1 MKRII
6 LTALFLTAFGMA
18 GFSQTG
24 VFTGVLGKPV
34 KPLKHNLRKTG
45 LVIRPE
51 LGCFVTFNAADLDYG
66 KYISGNVN
74 IGYQFSSHFY
84 VGGGCGI
91 WGNIDVAHFPYNSFK
106 NVPLYAS
113 VRCYWFDKPSSPFI
127 DFNVGV
133 VFPSYFGALFDF
145 ALGYDI
151 KNFDIKIGALVT
163 GQRDWNYGLFLT
175 FGYNITIKK
184 E

>member
-6 LTALFLTAFGMA
+6 LTALFLTAFGIA

-24 VFTGVLGKPV
+24 VFSGVLGKPV
-34 KPLKHNLRKTG
+34 KPLRETG

-51 LGCFVTFNAADLDYG
+51 LGMVYDSPNLC
-66 KYISGNVN
+66 IIGNVN
-74 IGYQFSSHFY
+74 MGYQFSPHFY
-84 VGGGCGI
+84 AGGGCGL
-91 WGNIDVAHFPYNSFK
+91 WGLWWLSESWLNLHDNNY
-106 NVPLYAS
+106 VPLYAS
-113 VRCYWFDKPSSPFI
+113 IRCYWFDKPLSPFV
-127 DFNVGV
+127 DFNAG
-133 VFPSYFGALFDF
+133 YTRGDTNRRGCALFNF